1 MMMPGD
7 PVLRMRTSALVG
19 VLLIAVL
26 ASWRLMP
33 ARVAPADAP
42 ATEVSGARVMEGLR
56 GVVGDAEGGAVV
68 GAAGG
73 AAAGA
78 AGGGTGQPRTIGSE
92 AHARAVQYVVD
103 QLKAM
108 GVTAE
113 LQRGEM
119 PNRFKRTESVQL
131 VNIIAPLGVGPEE
144 ADEYVAIAAHIDSVP
159 GATGAGDD
167 ALGVASA
174 LEVARALRAR
184 APTQQGGRYP
194 REVVLVI
201 TDGEEL
207 GLLGAELF
215 CREHPLAERIG
226 AVVNLDNRGT
236 SGPAF
241 IFETGPDTTALA
253 EIMASRVPHP
263 RTTSVAATI
272 YDYMPN
278 GTDFTVFREAGMTG
292 FNVACIGSP
301 RNYHQP
307 SDTPDNVDP
316 LSAQHM
322 ADTALALVEGLA
334 SAPKAASPAPQSA
347 WFDLLGFGVAHLPIA
362 WMQPGALMAL
372 LLTLFSAIIA
382 LRCRWIRWSGIMIG
396 IGAAVA
402 AIALAALAGWGATN
416 LARATLIDNELKGIA
431 RQQSWIWPP
440 GYLWISAGMML
451 LGAVIALGLRS
462 LALRTRQPRMP
473 RTTGTLR
480 NPGSPSGADPLS
492 TARQPVFMPTG
503 RDPEVNARWI
513 HVLVALGIWGALAL
527 AVAIVAPGASVIF
540 VLPALA
546 GSIAL
551 AAGALGASRMVIMR
565 PTIGFAARAAVCAM
579 ITAALMW
586 IPLEPALAD
595 AFGLSMLSVAAV
607 RGALLALLLP

>member
-1 MMMPGD
+1 
-7 PVLRMRTSALVG
+7 
-19 VLLIAVL
+19 
-26 ASWRLMP
+26 
-33 ARVAPADAP
+33 
-42 ATEVSGARVMEGLR
+42 
-56 GVVGDAEGGAVV
+56 
-68 GAAGG
+68 
-73 AAAGA
+73 
-78 AGGGTGQPRTIGSE
+78 
-92 AHARAVQYVVD
+92 
-103 QLKAM
+103 
-108 GVTAE
+108 
-113 LQRGEM
+113 
-119 PNRFKRTESVQL
+119 
-131 VNIIAPLGVGPEE
+131 
-144 ADEYVAIAAHIDSVP
+144 
-159 GATGAGDD
+159 
-167 ALGVASA
+167 
-174 LEVARALRAR
+174 
-184 APTQQGGRYP
+184 
-194 REVVLVI
+194 
-201 TDGEEL
+201 
-207 GLLGAELF
+207 
-215 CREHPLAERIG
+215 
-226 AVVNLDNRGT
+226 
-236 SGPAF
+236 
-241 IFETGPDTTALA
+241 
-253 EIMASRVPHP
+253 MASRVPHP

-503 RDPEVNARWI
+503 RDPEVNARWV

>member
-19 VLLIAVL
+19 VLLIAVF

-42 ATEVSGARVMEGLR
+42 ATEVSGARVMAGVR
-56 GVVGDAEGGAVV
+56 GVVGDAEGGA
-68 GAAGG
+68 
-73 AAAGA
+73 
-78 AGGGTGQPRTIGSE
+78 GQPRTIGSE

-103 QLKAM
+103 ELKAM
-108 GVTAE
+108 GVTAQ

-131 VNIIAPLGVGPEE
+131 VNIIAPLGVGPEG

-159 GATGAGDD
+159 GAPGAGDD

-184 APTQQGGRYP
+184 AGAGAGATDRDPYP

-226 AVVNLDNRGT
+226 AVVNLDSRGT

-334 SAPKAASPAPQSA
+334 SAPKAASPASPNSPAPQSA

-402 AIALAALAGWGATN
+402 AIALAALAGWGATS
-416 LARATLIDNELKGIA
+416 LARATLIDNELKGLA
-431 RQQSWIWPP
+431 RQQSWIWPQ

-462 LALRTRQPRMP
+462 LGLRTRQPR
-473 RTTGTLR
+473 
-480 NPGSPSGADPLS
+480 SAKPSA

-503 RDPEVNARWI
+503 RDPEVNARWV

-527 AVAIVAPGASVIF
+527 AIAIVAPGASVIF

-546 GSIAL
+546 GSVAL

-586 IPLEPALAD
+586 LPLEPALAD

>member
-33 ARVAPADAP
+33 AHVAPADAP
-42 ATEVSGARVMEGLR
+42 ATEVSGARVMERVR
-56 GVVGDAEGGAVV
+56 GVVGDA
-68 GAAGG
+68 AG
-73 AAAGA
+73 GA
-78 AGGGTGQPRTIGSE
+78 AGGGAAGGGAGQPRTIGSE

-103 QLKAM
+103 ELKAM

-131 VNIIAPLGVGPEE
+131 VNIIAPLGVGAEG

-159 GATGAGDD
+159 GAPGAGDD

-184 APTQQGGRYP
+184 APTQEGGRYP

-307 SDTPDNVDP
+307 SDTPGNVDP

-334 SAPKAASPAPQSA
+334 SAPKPASPASPKPPAPQSA

-372 LLTLFSAIIA
+372 LLTLFSVIIA

-402 AIALAALAGWGATN
+402 AIALAALAGWGATS

-451 LGAVIALGLRS
+451 LGAMIALGLRS

-492 TARQPVFMPTG
+492 TARKPVFTPTG
-503 RDPEVNARWI
+503 RDPEVNARWV

-586 IPLEPALAD
+586 LPLEPALAD
-595 AFGLSMLSVAAV
+595 AFGLSMLSVAAA

>member
-1 MMMPGD
+1 
-7 PVLRMRTSALVG
+7 VG

-42 ATEVSGARVMEGLR
+42 ATEVSGARVMERVR
-56 GVVGDAEGGAVV
+56 GVVGDAEGGA
-68 GAAGG
+68 
-73 AAAGA
+73 
-78 AGGGTGQPRTIGSE
+78 GQPRTIGSE

-103 QLKAM
+103 ELKAM
-108 GVTAE
+108 GVTAQ

>member
-42 ATEVSGARVMEGLR
+42 ATEVSGARVMERVR
-56 GVVGDAEGGAVV
+56 GVVGDAEGGA
-68 GAAGG
+68 
-73 AAAGA
+73 
-78 AGGGTGQPRTIGSE
+78 GQPRTIGSE

-103 QLKAM
+103 ELKAM
-108 GVTAE
+108 GVTAQ

-503 RDPEVNARWI
+503 RDPEVNARWV